1 VTWSSIRA
9 TNATYD
15 HTFHPYNIVQICE
28 LPSLSTPRAEAEQF
42 LAKLIM
48 TLGIKSDIREG
59 RAIIIR

>member
-1 VTWSSIRA
+1 MPLRIKYFALIILHRSGDFSPPPPTPA
-9 TNATYD
+9 PTT
-15 HTFHPYNIVQICE
+15 QI
-28 LPSLSTPRAEAEQF
+28 AEAEQF